1 MIQRS
6 EIKRDMAK
14 ATKLPSGNWRV
25 QASKTLNGKL
35 VKKSFTS
42 EKKKQAEYMAAEW
55 QIEIEEENAVEN
67 ITLEQAYDKYIKMK
81 NAVLSPSTIRGYEAL
96 KRNTF
101 SEIMNFPILKITQ
114 SMIQIEVNKLAVDS
128 SPKYVRNAY
137 GLLNAVLKTFR
148 IDINLNITMPQKKKP
163 ELYIPD
169 DNDIKTLL
177 NSVKGQRIEIP
188 ILLAAF
194 GPMRRSEICA
204 LTSDDINGNIIT
216 VNKSMVM
223 GDDKEWHIKAPK
235 TFSSYRHIEYPDF
248 VIERLQGIKG
258 NLTDMTPSAI
268 TDAFQKILKKNNLPS
283 FRFHDLRH
291 YAVSTLHSINVPD
304 KYIMA
309 RGGWATNHTM
319 NNVYNH
325 ILQSKKDELSQ
336 KITSHF
342 NSVYS
347 EETPTTHHEND
358 H

>member
-1 MIQRS
+1 
-6 EIKRDMAK
+6 MAK
-14 ATKLPSGNWRV
+14 AKKLPSGNWRV
-25 QASKTLNGKL
+25 QASKTINGKL

-42 EKKKQAEYMAAEW
+42 QNKKEAEYLATQW
-55 QIEIEEENAVEN
+55 QVEIEEENAVEN

-81 NAVLSPSTIRGYEAL
+81 NTVLSPSTIRGYEAL

-114 SMIQIEVNKLAVDS
+114 SMIQIEVNKLAVDY

-137 GLLNAVLKTFR
+137 GLLNAVLKVFR
-148 IDINLNITMPQKKKP
+148 LDLTLNITLPQKKKP
-163 ELYIPD
+163 KLYIPD
-169 DNDIKTLL
+169 DKDIKILL
-177 NSVKGQRIEIP
+177 NAVKGQRIEIP

-204 LTSDDINGNIIT
+204 LTSNDINGNIIS

-235 TFSSYRHIEYPDF
+235 TYSSYRNIEYPDF
-248 VIERLQGIKG
+248 VIKRLQGIHG

-268 TDAFQKILKKNNLPS
+268 TDAFQKILKKHNLPS

-291 YAVSTLHSINVPD
+291 YAVSTLHAINVPD

-325 ILQSKKDELSQ
+325 ILQSKLDELTE
-336 KITSHF
+336 KITTHF
-342 NSVYS
+342 KSVYDDDS
-347 EETPTTHHEND
+347 QPTHHEND
-358 H
+358 HEIKTIA